1 MRRLFNLMGSLAF
14 QGYLWIL
21 GFWVLEI
28 FGKTENNKITA
39 IIVLG
44 TGVILLAI
52 DRVLKQLEKNNTSE

>member
-1 MRRLFNLMGSLAF
+1 MGSLAF